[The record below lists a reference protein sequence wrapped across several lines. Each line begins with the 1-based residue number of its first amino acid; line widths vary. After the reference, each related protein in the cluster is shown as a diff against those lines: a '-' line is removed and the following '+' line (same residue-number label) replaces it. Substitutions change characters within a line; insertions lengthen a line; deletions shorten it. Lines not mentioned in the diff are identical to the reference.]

1 MKQIVIASYS
11 RMSLYILFF
20 AFLFNFSTG
29 CKKDNSAIPNNN
41 VISSNS
47 SDATNASSYSADVID
62 KWMTMQIRLER
73 DAVGIP
79 NVAFVR
85 YYAYSGIA
93 AAHISGSLLLS
104 GIRRS
109 GACRTSCGCSRPDG
123 PPYLLLDMTPDRP
136 DTREQLVTG
145 IDKLAGRQWAL
156 RLPIVAR
163 LPV

>member
-1 MKQIVIASYS
+1 MKQIVIASYG

-20 AFLFNFSTG
+20 AFLLHFSTG
-29 CKKDNSAIPNNN
+29 CKKDDSSIPDNN

-93 AAHISGSLLLS
+93 ALESVSPGMPKNQTLTNKWNGLTGLPQA
-104 GIRRS
+104 
-109 GACRTSCGCSRPDG
+109 G
-123 PPYLLLDMTPDRP
+123 PPKNYYWPASVNTAMAAMNRD
-136 DTREQLVTG
+136 
-145 IDKLAGRQWAL
+145 IL
-156 RLPIVAR
+156 RLQVG
-163 LPV
+163 